1 LETQKKSILVIYHS
15 QSGTMKLMAHRLAR
29 GAAKEKNVAII
40 LKKAVDA
47 NVDDLLNCDGLAIGS
62 PEYFGTMAGMIKDFF
77 DRTYEAAQDKTIG
90 LPYVVFVCAGNDGRG
105 ALSQIERI
113 AAGYK
118 WEKVQEHIRIV
129 GSPTEQDLVGLEELG
144 QTLAA
149 GVDFGIF

>member
-15 QSGTMKLMAHRLAR
+15 QGGTMELMAHRLAR
-29 GAAKEKNVAII
+29 GAAKEKNVAIM

-47 NVDDLLNCDGLAIGS
+47 TLDDLFNCNGLAIGS

-105 ALSQIERI
+105 ALAQIERI

-118 WEKVQEHIRIV
+118 WEKVQEHIRVV